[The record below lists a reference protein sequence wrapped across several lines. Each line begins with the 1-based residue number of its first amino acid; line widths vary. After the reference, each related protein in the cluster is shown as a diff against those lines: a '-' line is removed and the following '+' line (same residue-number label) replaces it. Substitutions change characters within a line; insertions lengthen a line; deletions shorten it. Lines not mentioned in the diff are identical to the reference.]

1 MRRCREGIGRRRRTE
16 GAAGGDRRGILRA
29 TFSPRLSRG
38 RADFPAEHA
47 ATQLASTFEVSLF
60 LQRLTIASP
69 AYEPIYFRYPRD
81 RESLPRSSAAGFEHP
96 AAIWVDFGTVLRG
109 SALGDAPPSTVFH
122 AVPLHRLTASP
133 SDLDVSDV
141 FLDHADQMRLR
152 SARGEL
158 LVASTCRKMRPE
170 RRRF

>member
-1 MRRCREGIGRRRRTE
+1 MTTHE
-16 GAAGGDRRGILRA
+16 
-29 TFSPRLSRG
+29 
-38 RADFPAEHA
+38 
-47 ATQLASTFEVSLF
+47 SLP
-60 LQRLTIASP
+60 RLTIASP

-81 RESLPRSSAAGFEHP
+81 RENLPRSSAAGFEPP
-96 AAIWVDFGTVLRG
+96 AAIWVDFGTILRG
-109 SALGDAPPSTVFH
+109 SALGDAPPSTVFD

-141 FLDHADQMRLR
+141 FLDDADQMRLR

-158 LVASTCRKMRPE
+158 LMASTCRKMRQK

>member
-1 MRRCREGIGRRRRTE
+1 MKPVYSVP
-16 GAAGGDRRGILRA
+16 
-29 TFSPRLSRG
+29 F
-38 RADFPAEHA
+38 
-47 ATQLASTFEVSLF
+47 ATQLAAIFEVSLF

-81 RESLPRSSAAGFEHP
+81 EESLPRPSAAGFEPP
-96 AAIWVDFGTVLRG
+96 AAIWVDFGTILRG
-109 SALGDAPPSTVFH
+109 SALGDAPPSTVFD

-141 FLDHADQMRLR
+141 FLDDADQMRLR

>member
-1 MRRCREGIGRRRRTE
+1 MCEECCVVVSAPELLWSCRESWS
-16 GAAGGDRRGILRA
+16 AGGPACVRGLADLRV
-29 TFSPRLSRG
+29 
-38 RADFPAEHA
+38 

>member
-1 MRRCREGIGRRRRTE
+1 MNLLQLSKFTTGGPGR
-16 GAAGGDRRGILRA
+16 I
-29 TFSPRLSRG
+29 
-38 RADFPAEHA
+38 
-47 ATQLASTFEVSLF
+47 ATQLAAIFEVSLF
-60 LQRLTIASP
+60 LQRITIASP
-69 AYEPIYFRYPRD
+69 GYEPIYFRYPRD
-81 RESLPRSSAAGFEHP
+81 EESLPRPSAAGFEPP
-96 AAIWVDFGTVLRG
+96 AAIWVDFGTILRG
-109 SALGDAPPSTVFH
+109 SALGDAPPSTVFD

-141 FLDHADQMRLR
+141 FLDDADQMRFR

>member
-1 MRRCREGIGRRRRTE
+1 MLRDGVALLLRRERVEAVGRRVPEEEREVKADDHGAILRRRR
-16 GAAGGDRRGILRA
+16 
-29 TFSPRLSRG
+29 
-38 RADFPAEHA
+38 

>member
-1 MRRCREGIGRRRRTE
+1 MTRTFIVLTALRCVALSVSRVAELLAPRRGELRRR
-16 GAAGGDRRGILRA
+16 DLV
-29 TFSPRLSRG
+29 LV
-38 RADFPAEHA
+38 